1 LLQIRGKPFAVED
14 RSLACSFSRSM
25 LVQAQTHTDSVQC
38 QDVPSVAGL
47 YRVSLT
53 YDGLNFLEVQ
63 GELEVLEPASVV
75 VERVVPRFLIQQEAQ
90 ARLASLSMQIYGA
103 GLDSISEE
111 SVSVIFDEE
120 RGPVPL
126 QAFEAV
132 ESGLLRF
139 ELPRRPRVSLRV
151 LISVAG
157 RIVELSVQTVERPVV
172 PPQKL
177 TVYEG
182 QPVIIQASGLFDQL
196 AIFCLVGAH

>member
-1 LLQIRGKPFAVED
+1 
-14 RSLACSFSRSM
+14 M
-25 LVQAQTHTDSVQC
+25 LVQAQTHADSVQC

-63 GELEVLEPASVV
+63 GELEVIEPASVV
-75 VERVVPRFLIQQEAQ
+75 VERIVPRFLIQQEAQ

-120 RGPVPL
+120 REPVPL

-139 ELPRRPRVSLRV
+139 ELPRRPKVRLRV

-182 QPVIIQASGLFDQL
+182 QPVTIQASGLFDQL
-196 AIFCLVGAH
+196 AIFCLVGAHLEPARILG